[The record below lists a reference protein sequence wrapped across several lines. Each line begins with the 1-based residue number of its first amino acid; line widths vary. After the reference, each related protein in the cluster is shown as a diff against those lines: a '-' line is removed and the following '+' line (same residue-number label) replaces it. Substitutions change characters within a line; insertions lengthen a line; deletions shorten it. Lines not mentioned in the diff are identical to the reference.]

1 MIYILYGYWFAS
13 VYRLSGLIVGVMV
26 CINVA
31 QATQQIAVNKPC
43 EKQNSKI
50 ISQESHRL
58 GKQLQLWNQAYRLA
72 GSSSI
77 SDEAYDQLFNLWRSL
92 QRCQQLPEELPEV
105 LLPEKSQLTMHPIP
119 HTGLKKLNE
128 LEVYSWIETRK
139 NIWLQPKV
147 DGVAVTL
154 VYKNGKLIS
163 MISRGNSVEGIEWR
177 AKADFIPAIPKQIKY
192 SGMLVLQGELFWRM
206 NGHIQAKSGGVN
218 ARNKIAGWLMRKNEP
233 TALEENIGIFIWAW
247 PAGDANPKTQ
257 LTLLSEIGFP
267 LAEQYSHKIE
277 NKIQAKQL
285 REYYYQGQ
293 LPFATDGVV
302 LKNFPAPA
310 ASAWQ
315 SKQNS
320 WAIAWKYPLRSVLSE
335 VTKLQFNIGR
345 TGRISVVAS
354 ITPINIDSKTI
365 SKVNAGSLS
374 SWEKRDLLVGD
385 KILVSLSGLGS
396 PKIEDVIWR
405 REERE
410 YPETSTLKQFH
421 SLSCLTYTEVCSQQF
436 VARLTW
442 LGKQLRMRGISEATW
457 RQWVENHNLTRLTTW
472 LSEQWQSD
480 LSKGKKHQM
489 LVKQLKMAKD
499 QPISLWLKGLAI
511 PLTKLQVGKVTDI
524 GMLYDPSW
532 VNSLNLTRLQ
542 KKKLANWLAEPEIE
556 SILRILSDMKAIQ
569 PPIESH
575 Q

>member
-1 MIYILYGYWFAS
+1 MIHILYGYWLAFA
-13 VYRLSGLIVGVMV
+13 YRLSGLILGVMV
-26 CINVA
+26 CINIA
-31 QATQQIAVNKPC
+31 QAAQQSAINEQC
-43 EKQNSKI
+43 EEQNSKI
-50 ISQESHRL
+50 IRQESYRL
-58 GKQLQLWNQAYRLA
+58 GKQLQQWNQAYRLA

-77 SDEAYDQLFNLWRSL
+77 SDEAYDQLFNLWRFL

-105 LLPEKSQLTMHPIP
+105 LLPEKSPLTTHPIP

-128 LEVYSWIETRK
+128 LEVHSWIETRK

-154 VYKNGKLIS
+154 VYKNGKLVS

-192 SGMLVLQGELFWRM
+192 SSTLVLQGELFWRM
-206 NGHIQAKSGGVN
+206 NGHIQAKRGGVN
-218 ARNKIAGWLMRKNEP
+218 ARNKIAGWLMRKSAP
-233 TALEENIGIFIWAW
+233 TAPEENIGVFIWAW

-277 NKIQAKQL
+277 NKTQAKEL

-293 LPFATDGVV
+293 LPFATDGIV

-335 VTKLQFNIGR
+335 VTKFKFNIGR
-345 TGRISVVAS
+345 TGRVSVVAE
-354 ITPINIDSKTI
+354 ITPVNIDSKTI

-374 SWEKRDLLVGD
+374 SWEKRNLLVGD

-396 PKIEDVIWR
+396 PKIEDIVWR
-405 REERE
+405 REKRE
-410 YPETSTLKQFH
+410 YPDTSSLKQFH
-421 SLSCLTYTEVCSQQF
+421 ALSCLTYTKSCSQQF

-442 LGKQLRMRGISEATW
+442 LGKQLGIRGINEATW
-457 RQWVENHNLTRLTTW
+457 HQWVENNNLTQLTTW
-472 LSEQWQSD
+472 LSEQWQND
-480 LSKGKKHQM
+480 LPKGKKHQL
-489 LVKQLKMAKD
+489 LVKQLKMAKA
-499 QPISLWLKGLAI
+499 QPIWFWLKGLAI
-511 PLTKLQVGKVTDI
+511 PLPKVQVGKVTDI

-532 VNSLNLTRLQ
+532 VNSINLTELQ
-542 KKKLANWLAEPEIE
+542 RKKLANWLAEPEIQ
-556 SILRILSDMKAIQ
+556 SILGILSGMKAIQ
-569 PPIESH
+569 PSIVNY
-575 Q
+575 

>member
-1 MIYILYGYWFAS
+1 MIYILYGYWSAS
-13 VYRLSGLIVGVMV
+13 AYRLGGVIVGVMV
-26 CINVA
+26 CINIA
-31 QATQQIAVNKPC
+31 QASLQGAINEQCA
-43 EKQNSKI
+43 EQNSKI
-50 ISQESHRL
+50 IRQESYRL
-58 GKQLQLWNQAYRLA
+58 GKQLQQWNQTYRLA

-92 QRCQQLPEELPEV
+92 QRCQQLPEVLPDV
-105 LLPEKSQLTMHPIP
+105 QLPEKSKLATHPIP

-128 LEVYSWIETRK
+128 LEVYNWIKTRK

-154 VYKNGKLIS
+154 VYKNGKLVS
-163 MISRGNSVEGIEWR
+163 MISRGNSIEGIEWR

-218 ARNKIAGWLMRKNEP
+218 ARNKIAGWLMRKNTP
-233 TALEENIGIFIWAW
+233 TVPEENIGIFIWAW

-267 LAEQYSHKIE
+267 LAEQYSHKVE
-277 NKIQAKQL
+277 NKTQAKQL

-335 VTKLQFNIGR
+335 VTKLKFNIGR
-345 TGRISVVAS
+345 TGRVSVVTE
-354 ITPINIDSKTI
+354 IIPINIDSKAI

-374 SWEKRDLLVGD
+374 SWEKRDLIVGD

-396 PKIEDVIWR
+396 PKIEEVVWR
-405 REERE
+405 REKRE
-410 YPETSTLKQFH
+410 YPNVSTFKQFH
-421 SLSCLTYTEVCSQQF
+421 ALSCLAYTESCSQQF

-442 LGKQLRMRGISEATW
+442 LGKQLSIRGINEATW
-457 RQWVENHNLTRLTTW
+457 RQWAERHNLTQLTTW
-472 LSEQWQSD
+472 LSEQWQND
-480 LSKGKKHQM
+480 LPKGKKHQM
-489 LVKQLKMAKD
+489 LVKQLKMAKA

-511 PLTKLQVGKVTDI
+511 PLPKLQIERVNDI
-524 GMLYDPSW
+524 GMLYDSSW
-532 VNSLNLTRLQ
+532 VNSINLTELQ
-542 KKKLANWLAEPEIE
+542 KKKLAKWLAEPEIQ
-556 SILRILSDMKAIQ
+556 SILRILSDMQATQ
-569 PPIESH
+569 PSIAND
-575 Q
+575 

>member
-1 MIYILYGYWFAS
+1 MVYIFYGYWLAS
-13 VYRLSGLIVGVMV
+13 SYRLGGLILGVMV
-26 CINVA
+26 CINFA
-31 QATQQIAVNKPC
+31 QAAQQSAINEQC
-43 EKQNSKI
+43 EEQNSQI
-50 ISQESHRL
+50 IKRESHRL
-58 GKQLQLWNQAYRLA
+58 GKQLQLWNQSYRLA
-72 GSSSI
+72 GSSPI

-92 QRCQQLPEELPEV
+92 QRCQQLPEELPDV
-105 LLPEKSQLTMHPIP
+105 QFPEKLQLMRHPIP

-128 LEVYSWIETRK
+128 LDVYRWIETRK
-139 NIWLQPKV
+139 NIWLQPKI

-192 SGMLVLQGELFWRM
+192 SGTLVLQGELFWRM
-206 NGHIQAKSGGVN
+206 NKHIQAKRGGVN
-218 ARNKIAGWLMRKNEP
+218 ARNKVAGWLMRKSPP

-277 NKIQAKQL
+277 SKTQAKQL
-285 REYYYQGQ
+285 REFYYQGQ
-293 LPFATDGVV
+293 LPFATDGIV

-335 VTKLQFNIGR
+335 VTKLKFNVGR
-345 TGRISVVAS
+345 TGRVSVVAE
-354 ITPINIDSKTI
+354 IIPINIDSKTI

-374 SWEKRDLLVGD
+374 SWSKRNLLVGD

-396 PKIEDVIWR
+396 PKIEDIVWR
-405 REERE
+405 REKRE
-410 YPETSTLKQFH
+410 YPDTSSLTQFH
-421 SLSCLTYTEVCSQQF
+421 ALSCLTYTESCSQQF

-442 LGKQLRMRGISEATW
+442 LGKQLSIRGINEATW
-457 RQWVENHNLTRLTTW
+457 RQWAESHNLTQLTTW
-472 LSEQWQSD
+472 LSEQWQND
-480 LSKGKKHQM
+480 LPKGKKHQL
-489 LVKQLKMAKD
+489 LVKQLKMAKA
-499 QPISLWLKGLAI
+499 QPIWFWLKGLAI
-511 PLTKLQVGKVTDI
+511 PLPKVQVGKVTDI

-532 VNSLNLTRLQ
+532 VNSINLTELQ
-542 KKKLANWLAEPEIE
+542 RKKLANWLAEPEIQ

-569 PPIESH
+569 PSIANY
-575 Q
+575 

>member
-1 MIYILYGYWFAS
+1 MIYILYGYWLAS
-13 VYRLSGLIVGVMV
+13 AYRLGGLIIGVMA
-26 CINVA
+26 CINIA
-31 QATQQIAVNKPC
+31 QASQQGAINEQC
-43 EKQNSKI
+43 EGQNSKI
-50 ISQESHRL
+50 IRQESYRL
-58 GKQLQLWNQAYRLA
+58 GKQLQQWNQTYRLA

-92 QRCQQLPEELPEV
+92 QRCQQLPEVLPDV
-105 LLPEKSQLTMHPIP
+105 QLPEKSKLTMHPIP

-128 LEVYSWIETRK
+128 SEVYSWVATRK

-163 MISRGNSVEGIEWR
+163 MISRGNSIEGIEWR

-192 SGMLVLQGELFWRM
+192 SSMLVLQGELFWRM

-218 ARNKIAGWLMRKNEP
+218 ARNKIAGWLMRKNTP
-233 TALEENIGIFIWAW
+233 TAPEENIGIFIWAW

-277 NKIQAKQL
+277 NETQAKQL

-335 VTKLQFNIGR
+335 VTKLKFNIGR
-345 TGRISVVAS
+345 TGKVSVVTE
-354 ITPINIDSKTI
+354 IIPINIDSKTI

-396 PKIEDVIWR
+396 PKIEEVVWR
-405 REERE
+405 REKRE
-410 YPETSTLKQFH
+410 YPNVSTFKQFH
-421 SLSCLTYTEVCSQQF
+421 ALSCLTYTKVCSQQF

-442 LGKQLRMRGISEATW
+442 LGKQLSIRGINQATW
-457 RQWVENHNLTRLTTW
+457 CQWAEGHNLTQLTTW

-480 LSKGKKHQM
+480 LPKGKKHQM
-489 LVKQLKMAKD
+489 LVKQLKMAKA

-511 PLTKLQVGKVTDI
+511 PLPKLHVKKVSDI
-524 GMLYDPSW
+524 DMLYDSSW
-532 VNSLNLTRLQ
+532 VNSINLTELQ
-542 KKKLANWLAEPEIE
+542 KKKLAKWLAEPEIQ
-556 SILRILSDMKAIQ
+556 SILRILSDMQATQ
-569 PPIESH
+569 PSIVNY
-575 Q
+575 

>member
-1 MIYILYGYWFAS
+1 MIYILYGYWLAS

-31 QATQQIAVNKPC
+31 QAAQQIAINEQC

-50 ISQESHRL
+50 IRQESYRL

-72 GSSSI
+72 GSSPI

-105 LLPEKSQLTMHPIP
+105 LLPEKSQLTTHPIP

-285 REYYYQGQ
+285 REDYYQSQ
-293 LPFATDGVV
+293 LPFATDGIV

-320 WAIAWKYPLRSVLSE
+320 WAIAWKYPSHSVLSE
-335 VTKLQFNIGR
+335 VTKLQFNVGR
-345 TGRISVVAS
+345 TGRISVVAG
-354 ITPINIDSKTI
+354 ITPINIDSKII

-396 PKIEDVIWR
+396 PKIEEVVWR

-410 YPETSTLKQFH
+410 YPDTSTLKQFH
-421 SLSCLTYTEVCSQQF
+421 SLSCLTYTEACSQQF

-457 RQWVENHNLTRLTTW
+457 RQWVENHNLTHLTTW

-480 LSKGKKHQM
+480 LSKGKKHQI
-489 LVKQLKMAKD
+489 LVKQLKMAKE

-511 PLTKLQVGKVTDI
+511 PLTKLHAGKVTDI

-532 VNSLNLTRLQ
+532 VNSINLTNLQ

-556 SILRILSDMKAIQ
+556 SILRTLSDMKAIQ
-569 PPIESH
+569 PSIANH
-575 Q
+575 